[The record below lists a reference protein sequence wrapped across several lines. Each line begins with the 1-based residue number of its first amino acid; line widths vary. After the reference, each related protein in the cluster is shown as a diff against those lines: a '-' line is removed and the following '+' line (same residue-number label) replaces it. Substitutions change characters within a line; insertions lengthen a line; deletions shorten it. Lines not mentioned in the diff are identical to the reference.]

1 MNTSPDLPSNSMPE
15 SSADEARKAS
25 DLARKAQTG
34 DENAFGELVKMYH
47 ARLYGVVFNVVRNP
61 EDARELT
68 QLTWVKAWNKI
79 GTFKADAGFFTWLY
93 RIATNTSL
101 DFLRSKGRRHEE
113 SLSARREEAPEA
125 DIDLPAGDNWRPD
138 RTVEQSEIQKSFE
151 AALDKLSPEHRMA
164 LTLREV
170 EGLSYQEI
178 AAAMKCRVGTVMSR
192 IFYARKLIQQEMRGL
207 L

>member
-1 MNTSPDLPSNSMPE
+1 MPE
-15 SSADEARKAS
+15 SAADEARIAS
-25 DLARKAQTG
+25 GLARQAQTG
-34 DENAFGELVKMYH
+34 DEHAFGELVKMYH

-61 EDARELT
+61 EDARELA
-68 QLTWVKAWNKI
+68 QITWVKAWNKI

-113 SLSARREEAPEA
+113 SLSARRDDGPEA
-125 DIDLPAGDNWRPD
+125 DIELPADESWRPD
-138 RTVEQSEIQKSFE
+138 RSVEQSEVQKAFE
-151 AALDKLSPEHRMA
+151 AALDKLTPEHRMA

-170 EGLSYQEI
+170 EGLSYREI
-178 AAAMKCRVGTVMSR
+178 AVAMKCRVGTVMSR
-192 IFYARKLIQQEMRGL
+192 IFYARKLIQEEMRGL